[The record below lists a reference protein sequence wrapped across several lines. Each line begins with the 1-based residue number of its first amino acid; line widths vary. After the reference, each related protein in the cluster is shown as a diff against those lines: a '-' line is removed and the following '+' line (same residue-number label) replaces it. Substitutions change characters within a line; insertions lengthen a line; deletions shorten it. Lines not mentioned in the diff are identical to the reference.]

1 MEANCTDL
9 TERILRLTL
18 EIIYLLTGEDNIVV
32 KKTSGDGQNSIMV
45 PLRSLLVPERN
56 NEQKILEVTQKL
68 IDLLTGESGIWS
80 NNNVGIKEEIKE
92 EEEDDGVMKGLEC
105 LEGHKDLYKD
115 VMIENQPPLTSPDGS
130 SNGNPPERCPRPLNY
145 RDFTPED
152 HTIPHHRKENW
163 SNLNITIK
171 KEIRE
176 GEEEEEVSVMMKC
189 TYLEGHK
196 DLYKDVMMENLP
208 PLTSPDGSSKGNPS
222 ESSPHSQHSW
232 DAILEDHNYAL
243 HDQGEE
249 PKGIKFEVKKE
260 EEEMFVSGAQQS
272 MEMGGPLYSRN
283 SIQKDINI
291 SCHDQVGELKDIKVE
306 GKKEEEEMGE
316 VMGIKPDV
324 TEAEKMHASCYQ
336 LSVEEVEMM
345 VTITKEDVSSGGAN
359 VQKRKERLILPADNN
374 KEDNGVAQCPSG
386 VITVTQNI
394 HHKLN
399 PLVRSTDPFNSK
411 DPKNKLH
418 TMLPKAQP
426 SFHIPAQPP
435 RPSDPKEASPSKLHS
450 FQGCEKSSLKNRDL
464 VVNWRTN
471 TSRKPFP
478 CSECEKSFKTK
489 SDLFQHH
496 RVHTGEKP
504 FLCPECGKCFQRKGN
519 LNVHIRIHTGEKPF
533 SCCECGKRFSEKGP
547 RDKHMRI
554 HTGEKPFS
562 CSECGKFFAYKMSL
576 SFHQK
581 THHRTPLKTDGEV
594 L

>member
-1 MEANCTDL
+1 MAEKNQSQKSFPFTHDANHGGGGWVLLLQEVNGTELGAMEANCTDL
-9 TERILRLTL
+9 TERIFRLTL
-18 EIIYLLTGEDNIVV
+18 EIIYLLTGE
-32 KKTSGDGQNSIMV
+32 
-45 PLRSLLVPERN
+45 
-56 NEQKILEVTQKL
+56 
-68 IDLLTGESGIWS
+68 
-80 NNNVGIKEEIKE
+80 
-92 EEEDDGVMKGLEC
+92 
-105 LEGHKDLYKD
+105 
-115 VMIENQPPLTSPDGS
+115 
-130 SNGNPPERCPRPLNY
+130 
-145 RDFTPED
+145 
-152 HTIPHHRKENW
+152 
-163 SNLNITIK
+163 
-171 KEIRE
+171 
-176 GEEEEEVSVMMKC
+176 
-189 TYLEGHK
+189 
-196 DLYKDVMMENLP
+196 
-208 PLTSPDGSSKGNPS
+208 
-222 ESSPHSQHSW
+222 
-232 DAILEDHNYAL
+232 
-243 HDQGEE
+243 GEE

-324 TEAEKMHASCYQ
+324 TEAEKMHANCYQ

-435 RPSDPKEASPSKLHS
+435 RPSDPKEASP
-450 FQGCEKSSLKNRDL
+450 R
-464 VVNWRTN
+464 
-471 TSRKPFP
+471 
-478 CSECEKSFKTK
+478 
-489 SDLFQHH
+489 
-496 RVHTGEKP
+496 
-504 FLCPECGKCFQRKGN
+504 
-519 LNVHIRIHTGEKPF
+519 
-533 SCCECGKRFSEKGP
+533 P